1 MDTTV
6 QAPASPK
13 ISGVPLEQIT
23 AAYLRMRDKRSQLKQ
38 EYEAQ
43 DAKIAEDMKTIE
55 QEMLDVCKSVGA
67 DSIKTNAGTVIRS
80 IKARYWTSD
89 WESMYKFIE
98 QNFAFGLLEKRIHQ
112 SNMKQF
118 LEENPDLLPAGLNV
132 EREYT
137 VVVRRSKES

>member
-6 QAPASPK
+6 QDPASPK

-23 AAYLRMRDKRSQLKQ
+23 AAYIRMRDTRTQLKQ

-80 IKARYWTSD
+80 IKSRYWTSD

-137 VVVRRSKES
+137 VVVRRSKGN